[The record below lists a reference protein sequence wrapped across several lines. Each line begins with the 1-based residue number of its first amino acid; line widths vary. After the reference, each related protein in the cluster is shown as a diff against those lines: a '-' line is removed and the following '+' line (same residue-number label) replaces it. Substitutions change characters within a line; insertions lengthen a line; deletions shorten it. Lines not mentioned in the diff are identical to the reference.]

1 MTSIRHF
8 IEAWRE
14 RFRDAEIEDA
24 RLNAEL
30 LLAHALGARRDD
42 LLTRLDESLPADA
55 LKRAGTLCER
65 RLKREPVDYIIGRR
79 EFFGREFHVEP
90 GVLIPRPETERI
102 VELALERLPRD
113 FAGVA
118 VDIGCGSGALA
129 VTLALEFKRLRVLA
143 TDLHAVPLD
152 VTRRNAQALGAQLWY
167 AQMDGLAAIKPAP
180 SFDLVVS
187 NPPYVLPEDYAELQ
201 PEVRDHEPREAL
213 VGGTGGVEIPVRL
226 LAEIAPRLKPGALLF
241 MEHGMT
247 QGEQLRE
254 AAARAGLKQARTVK
268 DYAGLDRILE
278 AWA

>member
-8 IEAWRE
+8 IEEWRE
-14 RFRDAEIEDA
+14 RFIGAEIEDA

-42 LLTRLDESLPADA
+42 LLTRLDESLPAETLKHANA
-55 LKRAGTLCER
+55 LCGR

-113 FAGVA
+113 FAGIA

-152 VTRRNAQALGAQLWY
+152 VTRRNAQALGARLWY
-167 AQMDGLAAIKPAP
+167 AQMDGLAAIQPAP
-180 SFDLVVS
+180 LFDLVAS

-213 VGGTGGVEIPVRL
+213 VGGAGGVEIPVRL
-226 LAEIAPRLKPGALLF
+226 LHEIAPRLKPGGLLY

-254 AAARAGLKQARTVK
+254 AAARAGLKDARTVK

-278 AWA
+278 ARA

>member
-8 IEAWRE
+8 IEEWRE
-14 RFRDAEIEDA
+14 RFIGAGIEDA

-30 LLAHALGARRDD
+30 LLAHALRARRDD

-55 LKRAGTLCER
+55 LKHAGMLCER

-102 VELALERLPRD
+102 VELALERLTRD
-113 FAGVA
+113 FTGCA

-129 VTLALEFKRLRVLA
+129 VTLALEFPRMRVLA

-152 VTRRNAQALGAQLWY
+152 VTRRNAQALGARLWY
-167 AQMDGLAAIKPAP
+167 AQMDGLSAIQPAP
-180 SFDLVVS
+180 LFELVVS
-187 NPPYVLPEDYAELQ
+187 NPPYVLPEDYAGLQ
-201 PEVRDHEPREAL
+201 PEVRDFEPREAL
-213 VGGTGGVEIPVRL
+213 VGGKDGIEICVRL
-226 LAEIAPRLKPGALLF
+226 LHEIAPRLKPGGLLY

-254 AAARAGLKQARTVK
+254 AAARAGLKEARTVK

-278 AWA
+278 ARA

>member
-8 IEAWRE
+8 IEEWRE
-14 RFRDAEIEDA
+14 RFIGAGIEDA

-30 LLAHALGARRDD
+30 LLAHALDVRRDD
-42 LLTRLDESLPADA
+42 LLTRLDESLPAET
-55 LKRAGTLCER
+55 LKRANTLCAR

-90 GVLIPRPETERI
+90 GVLIPRPETEQI
-102 VELALERLPRD
+102 VELAQQRLPRD
-113 FAGVA
+113 FTGVA

-129 VTLALEFKRLRVLA
+129 VTLALEFPRLRVLA
-143 TDLHAVPLD
+143 TDLHAVPLG
-152 VTRRNAQALGAQLWY
+152 VTRRNANALGARLWY
-167 AQMDGLAAIKPAP
+167 AQMDGLAALRPAP
-180 SFDLVVS
+180 LFDLVVS
-187 NPPYVLPEDYAELQ
+187 NPPYVLPEDFAGLQ

-213 VGGTGGVEIPVRL
+213 VGGKDGIEICLRL
-226 LAEIAPRLKPGALLF
+226 LTEIAPRLKPGGWLY

-254 AAARAGLKQARTVK
+254 AATRAGLKQARTVK

-278 AWA
+278 ARA